1 MQSGGAR
8 GESISENPPFP
19 SCVASVVL
27 MTPLVL
33 DNLFFYAQHSN
44 IFLPAELSFSLE
56 NPPLMYLMG
65 SKNTTTM
72 DAHAF

>member
-1 MQSGGAR
+1 MQSQ

-33 DNLFFYAQHSN
+33 DNLFFYAPNAAHFPLRIKLFIRKST
-44 IFLPAELSFSLE
+44 S
-56 NPPLMYLMG
+56 LMYLMG
-65 SKNTTTM
+65 SKNTTM
-72 DAHAF
+72 DAF